1 MYCPSS
7 SQFKIDQTWCREEY
21 KKLGKMSY
29 EEIVVAIA
37 FVALSLLWLFRVD
50 LKFGENFRIP
60 GWINLFKDTSKIT
73 DSTVGMFI
81 AILLFFI
88 PSKKTMK
95 GEPVV
100 AKDAGREFHY

>member
-1 MYCPSS
+1 
-7 SQFKIDQTWCREEY
+7 
-21 KKLGKMSY
+21 MSY
-29 EEIVVAIA
+29 EEIVVGIA
-37 FVALSLLWLFRVD
+37 FIVLSLLWLFRVD

-81 AILLFFI
+81 AIILFFI
-88 PSKKTMK
+88 PSKKTIK

-100 AKDAGREFHY
+100 AKDEGAIGF